1 MSKIVVRGR
10 TIRVHTHSE
19 EARRMMHRQ
28 YEEYSNERLDELERE
43 SRDHEQANPITI
55 KDL

>member
-1 MSKIVVRGR
+1 MAKIIVRGR
-10 TIRVHTHSE
+10 IINVTTHSE
-19 EARRMMHRQ
+19 EARREMHRQ
-28 YEEYSNERLDELERE
+28 YSEYSNERLDELERE